1 MDVLNSYWCGY
12 IGGMWKVLPLPSN
25 VSREYEG
32 IDLFQSQSIN
42 DLVVTEV
49 IMALLFNYNVFSG

>member
-1 MDVLNSYWCGY
+1 
-12 IGGMWKVLPLPSN
+12 MWLCLWYVNGSPLPSN

-32 IDLFQSQSIN
+32 IYLFLSQSNN

-49 IMALLFNYNVFSG
+49 IMALLFKNNVFSG